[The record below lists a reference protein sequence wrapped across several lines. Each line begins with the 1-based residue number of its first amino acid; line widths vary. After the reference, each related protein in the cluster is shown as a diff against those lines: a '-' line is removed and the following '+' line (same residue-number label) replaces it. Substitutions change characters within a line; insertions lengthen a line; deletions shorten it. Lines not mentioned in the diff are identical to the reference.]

1 MGIRIYSLLGW
12 RALQGTTFPHD
23 CSRLQLDIHI
33 YFFCRPGGNRAKIAA
48 RAAISKTSQ
57 NITQTQH
64 PHLSIDSKVHFMM
77 DYTYHIS

>member
-1 MGIRIYSLLGW
+1 M
-12 RALQGTTFPHD
+12 
-23 CSRLQLDIHI
+23 DIHI

-64 PHLSIDSKVHFMM
+64 PHLFIDCKVHFMM
-77 DYTYHIS
+77 DYTYYIS